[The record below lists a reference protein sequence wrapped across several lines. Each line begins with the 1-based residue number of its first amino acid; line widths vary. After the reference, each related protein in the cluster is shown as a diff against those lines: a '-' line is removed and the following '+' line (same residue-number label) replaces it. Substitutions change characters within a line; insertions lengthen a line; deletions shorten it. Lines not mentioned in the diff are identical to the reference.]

1 MKRNKINQESY
12 LNKGKIEYNFDFQKE
27 KLFYSQLCFQKLNK
41 KDRIKYQRY
50 LKSVNEGKNKKEKY
64 EFNNYLN
71 WRKYIIEK
79 YESYPLEC
87 LSNFSAYLNWGCR
100 NIEIGNEWFK
110 SLITSTISVLLAQL
124 IAILSK
130 NELPKI
136 TWYNFFLFLI
146 VEVIFILIG
155 TCIVYQFLNRT
166 VKDSQSDKIIEFFY
180 KDYKKII
187 DELIENKQEYY
198 K

>member
-71 WRKYIIEK
+71 WRKYIM
-79 YESYPLEC
+79 
-87 LSNFSAYLNWGCR
+87 
-100 NIEIGNEWFK
+100 
-110 SLITSTISVLLAQL
+110 
-124 IAILSK
+124 
-130 NELPKI
+130 
-136 TWYNFFLFLI
+136 
-146 VEVIFILIG
+146 FI
-155 TCIVYQFLNRT
+155 
-166 VKDSQSDKIIEFFY
+166 
-180 KDYKKII
+180 
-187 DELIENKQEYY
+187 
-198 K
+198 